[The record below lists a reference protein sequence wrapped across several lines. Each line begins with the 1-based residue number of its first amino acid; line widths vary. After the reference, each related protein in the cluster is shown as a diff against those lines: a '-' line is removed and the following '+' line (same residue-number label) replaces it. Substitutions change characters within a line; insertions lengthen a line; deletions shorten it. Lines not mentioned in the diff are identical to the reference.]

1 MTNKNINLIV
11 LSTVLVATLSISNNS
26 QAAITDTTKNSL
38 LTQEKLTQKLTKQ
51 SDVKLNQL
59 MSSMTSQFEQQLSQT
74 ISIKFNL

>member
-1 MTNKNINLIV
+1 MTNKNINLIA

-38 LTQEKLTQKLTKQ
+38 LTQEKLTQKLIKQ

>member
-1 MTNKNINLIV
+1 MTNKNINLLA

-26 QAAITDTTKNSL
+26 QAAITDTTKNNL

-51 SDVKLNQL
+51 SDAKLNQL

>member
-1 MTNKNINLIV
+1 MTNKNINLLA

-26 QAAITDTTKNSL
+26 QAAIIDTTKNSL

-51 SDVKLNQL
+51 SDAKLNQL
-59 MSSMTSQFEQQLSQT
+59 MSSMTSQLEQQLSQT

>member
-1 MTNKNINLIV
+1 MTNKNINLIA

-26 QAAITDTTKNSL
+26 HAAITDTTKNSL
-38 LTQEKLTQKLTKQ
+38 LTQEKLTQKLSKQ

>member
-1 MTNKNINLIV
+1 MTNKNINLLA

-51 SDVKLNQL
+51 SDAKLNQL

>member
-1 MTNKNINLIV
+1 MTNKNINLIA

>member
-1 MTNKNINLIV
+1 MTNKNINLLA

-26 QAAITDTTKNSL
+26 QAATTDAAESNILGQK
-38 LTQEKLTQKLTKQ
+38 KLTQKITKKSDEKLT
-51 SDVKLNQL
+51 QL

>member
-1 MTNKNINLIV
+1 MTNKNINLIA

-38 LTQEKLTQKLTKQ
+38 LTQEKLTQKLSKQ

>member
-1 MTNKNINLIV
+1 MTNKNINLII